1 MKQVITPQVVFTPA
15 AKTVRISEIP
25 GVDSFD
31 IRNLYAIINQTT
43 GALIY
48 STASATL
55 GYTAVTA
62 DTITLEFDTT
72 AMSSAD
78 VLQIIYEVNDQT
90 ELIQALYELIDRLAF
105 LAGARGLL
113 GDIRVNA
120 TGGTIGTVSTVSTV
134 SSITSVNSLVNMAQ
148 LGTFPAQPIVPSLT
162 NIGASQ
168 GNINNIEVTI
178 S

>member
-15 AKTVRISEIP
+15 AKTVKITEIP
-25 GVDSFD
+25 GVNGFN

-55 GYTAVTA
+55 GYTALTV

-90 ELIQALYELIDRLAF
+90 ELTNALYELIDRLAF
-105 LAGARGLL
+105 LAGARGPSA
-113 GDIRVNA
+113 DIRVNS
-120 TGGTIGTVSTVSTV
+120 TGGSLAAVTTVGTVSTVT
-134 SSITSVNSLVNMAQ
+134 TLGNMNQ
-148 LGTFPAQPIVPSLT
+148 IGGLFTQPYMQSLT
-162 NIGASQ
+162 NIGGAQ
-168 GNINNIEVTI
+168 GNTNNIDVTI
-178 S
+178 T

>member
-15 AKTVRISEIP
+15 AKTVRIREIP
-25 GVDSFD
+25 GVNGFD

-90 ELIQALYELIDRLAF
+90 ELTNALYELIDRLAF
-105 LAGARGLL
+105 LAGARGPSA
-113 GDIRVNA
+113 DIRVNS
-120 TGGTIGTVSTVSTV
+120 TGGTLTSVGTLSTVSTVSTV
-134 SSITSVNSLVNMAQ
+134 TGVTNIAQ
-148 LGTFPAQPIVPSLT
+148 LGTAPVNSYMQSLT

-168 GNINNIEVTI
+168 GNINNIQVTI

>member
-1 MKQVITPQVVFTPA
+1 MKQVITPQVVFNPA
-15 AKTVRISEIP
+15 AKTVRIREIP

-48 STASATL
+48 STASSTL
-55 GYTAVTA
+55 GYTTLSA

-78 VLQIIYEVNDQT
+78 VLQIIYEVNDQAEVT
-90 ELIQALYELIDRLAF
+90 QALYELIDRLAF
-105 LAGARGLL
+105 LAGARGTLADL
-113 GDIRVNA
+113 RVNA
-120 TGGTIGTVSTVSTV
+120 TGGTIGTVATVSTV
-134 SSITSVNSLVNMAQ
+134 SAVTSINNLINLAQ
-148 LGTFPAQPIVPSLT
+148 IGSWQAQPTVPSIT

-168 GNINNIEVTI
+168 GNINNIDVTI
-178 S
+178 T

>member
-15 AKTVRISEIP
+15 AKTVKITEIP
-25 GVDSFD
+25 GVDGFD

-48 STASATL
+48 STASSTL
-55 GYTAVTA
+55 GYTTLSA

-90 ELIQALYELIDRLAF
+90 ELTNALYELIDRLAF
-105 LAGARGLL
+105 LAGARGTLADL
-113 GDIRVNA
+113 RVNA
-120 TGGTIGTVSTVSTV
+120 TGGILNTVSVVSTV
-134 SSITSVNSLVNMAQ
+134 SSVINAGNLQQVGSYQATPYLQSVQ
-148 LGTFPAQPIVPSLT
+148 
-162 NIGASQ
+162 NISGAQ
-168 GNINNIEVTI
+168 GNINNIDVTI